1 MRAPLEWL
9 SEYCDPGLPTREVE
23 ERLTLTGTKVE
34 AVHHHGVAALEHF
47 VVGRV
52 IEAERHPDADRL
64 SVCRVDVGG
73 DHVAQIVCGA
83 PNVAGGQTVAVA
95 RPGAVM
101 PDGTKLGAAKLRGV
115 RSEGMILAEDELA
128 IGSEH
133 AGIMVLDELVPGSA
147 ELPPGTPL
155 AEVLAIA
162 TEVLELEITPNR
174 PDCLGIYGVAREL
187 HAATSAPLAPPPW
200 ADDPGIPGEI
210 PGVEVR
216 VECPDLNPRFTAR
229 VFEDVVVASSPPWL
243 KARLMAAGQR
253 PINNVVDIT
262 NYVMLLAGHP
272 VHAFDLDR
280 VAGQRLTV
288 RRARDGEEI
297 ETLDGQVRRL
307 DREMVVIEDDEGPTS
322 IAGVMGG
329 ARSEVHAGTT
339 RVLMEVA
346 NWVGPN
352 IHRTSQVLGLRSEA
366 SGRFEKG
373 LSPEQAMEAQ
383 ALATKLMLQLT
394 GATLVP
400 GTIDV
405 GGEGPPPARIRL
417 RTAKVEQILGMPIPR
432 ERQAEILQALA
443 FATADADDGLD
454 VTVPHF
460 RRNDVER
467 EADLIE
473 EVARIDGLD
482 KLPVTL
488 PKRRGAAGRLSV
500 EQRLRRRA
508 VDALAG
514 RGMHEIVGWSF
525 TDPGFADR
533 LRLDAGDDRRRSV
546 ALENP
551 MSEQQSVMRT
561 TLLASLLD
569 AARVNVAHGR
579 TDLQLFEQGKVY
591 FWPEDGAAA
600 STAANGGDPRRGG
613 MDHRLPREHRSLG
626 AVIAGRL
633 HPQSWGTPEP
643 PRAGFFPLKAL
654 FGAACDALRVP
665 WSVEPAT
672 EPFLHPG
679 RSARLLAGEAGEPVG
694 WIGEL
699 HPLVA
704 REHDLEEGA
713 AAFEVDLDRLLRHA
727 VAVPAYRDLT
737 SFPALRQDLAVAV
750 ADDVPA
756 AAVVTVVRRAGGDLL
771 ADARVFD
778 VYRGAQVG
786 EGRTSLA
793 LTLAFRAPDR
803 TLSDE
808 DVAPVRDRIVA
819 ALRDELGGELRA

>member
-9 SEYCDPGLPTREVE
+9 FQYVDPGLPAKEVE
-23 ERLTLTGTKVE
+23 ARLTMTGTKVE
-34 AVHHHGVAALEHF
+34 SVHRHGVAALENF
-47 VVGRV
+47 VIGKVRS
-52 IEAERHPDADRL
+52 AERHPDADRL
-64 SVCRVDVGG
+64 SVCAVEVGDG
-73 DHVAQIVCGA
+73 RVAQIVCGA
-83 PNVAGGQTVAVA
+83 PNVSAGQTVAVA

-101 PDGTKLGAAKLRGV
+101 PDGTTLGAAKLRGV
-115 RSEGMILAEDELA
+115 RSDGMILAEDEVA
-128 IGSEH
+128 IGTDH
-133 AGIMVLDELVPGSA
+133 AGIMVLDELVPEA
-147 ELPPGTPL
+147 ADLPAGGPL
-155 AEVLAIA
+155 ADVLPIS

-187 HAATSAPLAPPPW
+187 HAATGAPLAPPPW
-200 ADDPGIPGEI
+200 AQDPGTPGDI
-210 PGVEVR
+210 AGAEVR
-216 VECPDLNPRFTAR
+216 VECPDLNPRFTVRA
-229 VFEDVVVASSPPWL
+229 FEDVTVGPSPPWL

-262 NYVMLLAGHP
+262 NYVMLLVGHP
-272 VHAFDLDR
+272 VHAFDRDR
-280 VAGQRLTV
+280 VAGGRLTV

-297 ETLDGQVRRL
+297 ETLDGQVRRM
-307 DREMVVIEDDEGPTS
+307 DSEMVVIDDDDGPTS
-322 IAGVMGG
+322 IAGIMGG
-329 ARSEVHAGTT
+329 ARSEVSEQTT

-373 LSPEQAMEAQ
+373 LAPEQAMQAQ
-383 ALATKLMLQLT
+383 AVLARLMVDLT
-394 GATLVP
+394 GARLVD

-405 GGEGPPPARIRL
+405 GGDGPPPATIRL
-417 RTAKVEQILGMPIPR
+417 RTRRVSDILGMPIER
-432 ERQAEILQALA
+432 RRQAQILQALE
-443 FATADADDGLD
+443 FVTADADDGLD
-454 VTVPHF
+454 VTVPPF
-460 RRNDVER
+460 RRNDVTR

-482 KLPVTL
+482 KLPATL
-488 PKRRGAAGRLSV
+488 PRRRGAAGRLTT

-525 TDPGFADR
+525 TDPGLADR
-533 LRLDAGDDRRRSV
+533 LRLDAGDPRRRLV

-551 MSEQQSVMRT
+551 MSEQGSVMRT

-569 AARVNVAHGR
+569 AARLNVSHGR
-579 TDLQLFEQGKVY
+579 GDLQLFEQGAVY
-591 FWPEDGAAA
+591 RWRDAARPDAAVNGA
-600 STAANGGDPRRGG
+600 SPRRGG
-613 MDHRLPREHRSLG
+613 MDHHLPEEHRALG
-626 AVIAGRL
+626 AVLSGRL
-633 HPQSWGTPEP
+633 HPPSWGTPEP
-643 PRAGFFPLKAL
+643 PRAGFHSAKAL
-654 FGAACDALRVP
+654 LGAVMDALRTP
-665 WSVEPAT
+665 WSVEPAG

-679 RSARLLAGEAGEPVG
+679 RSARVLAGADGEPIG
-694 WIGEL
+694 WLGEL

-704 REHDLEEGA
+704 RTYDLDAA
-713 AAFEVDLDRLLRHA
+713 AAFEVDLDRLVARA
-727 VAVPAYRDLT
+727 DAVPTYRDLT
-737 SFPALRQDLAVAV
+737 SFPTLRQDLAVTV

-756 AAVVTVVRRAGGDLL
+756 AAVVAVVRRAGGELL

-803 TLSDE
+803 TLTDE
-808 DVAPVRDRIVA
+808 DVAPLRERIVA
-819 ALRDELGGELRA
+819 GLRDELGGELRA